1 MSECGNLYVLSA
13 PSGTGKTT
21 LVKALTSA
29 MPSVTVSVSH
39 TTRLPRPGETDGV
52 NYYFTDENKF
62 RSMIEQ
68 NEFLEHATVFG
79 HLYGTSHIWVETAL
93 NRGMDVILEIDWQGC
108 QQIQRLFPNSTS
120 IFILPPSLSVLSQR
134 LTQRNPEKPD
144 VIQKRLADTREA
156 VSHISDYDYLVIND
170 DFQAA
175 VNDLTIIIHAGRL
188 KQPLQTKKFARLLAE
203 LQNKN

>member
-21 LVKALTSA
+21 LVKALTSS
-29 MPSVTVSVSH
+29 MPSVTVSISH
-39 TTRLPRPGETDGV
+39 TTRLPRPGETDGI
-52 NYYFTDENKF
+52 NYHFIDENKF

-79 HLYGTSHIWVETAL
+79 HLYGTSHTWVETAL
-93 NRGMDVILEIDWQGC
+93 NRGLDVILEIDWQGC
-108 QQIQRLFPNSTS
+108 QQIQRLFPASTS

-188 KQPLQTKKFARLLAE
+188 KQPLQAKKFAGLLTA
-203 LQNKN
+203 LRAS